1 MRLVSKFGRN
11 NLCIPTTFSVDN
23 RWVKINF
30 DPTLDNE
37 RGAIKFTFETSKEV
51 KRFLIHYGTAILG
64 KDNIV

>member
-1 MRLVSKFGRN
+1 MRSVSDFGRN
-11 NLCIPTTFSVDN
+11 DLYIPTTFSVDDK
-23 RWVKINF
+23 WVKINF

-37 RGAIKFTFETSKEV
+37 GGAIKFTLDTSKEV